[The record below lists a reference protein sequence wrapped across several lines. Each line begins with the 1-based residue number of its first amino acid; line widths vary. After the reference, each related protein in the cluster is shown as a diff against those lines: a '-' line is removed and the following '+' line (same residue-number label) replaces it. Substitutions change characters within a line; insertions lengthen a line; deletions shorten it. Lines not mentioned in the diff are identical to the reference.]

1 MAMMPRLLGI
11 SPGDHGCGRTLT
23 WIVQGAVQGGLRG
36 LILRE
41 PHLSKTAYVE
51 LARRLSPLL
60 GPGLVLHGSHG
71 DSVRIAARAGWGL
84 HMPASMEWEGIR
96 EQTKGWLGASC
107 HTAEDIQDAIAAQ
120 VDYITL
126 GPVFAPMSKHNDE
139 QRCIGL
145 DDLRD
150 LIEGVELPIFAVGG
164 INRENVERIVQL
176 DVYGVGSM
184 GFLFPP
190 QADADLSN
198 ECTTAL
204 LSVLD

>member
-1 MAMMPRLLGI
+1 MAVMPKLLGI

-60 GPGLVLHGSHG
+60 GPGLVLHGSHE
-71 DSVRIAARAGWGL
+71 DSVQIAARSGWGL
-84 HMPASMEWEGIR
+84 HMPASMEWRGIR
-96 EQTKGWLGASC
+96 EQTRGWLGASC
-107 HTAEDIQDAIAAQ
+107 HTAEDIQNAIAAR
-120 VDYITL
+120 VDYVTL
-126 GPVFAPMSKHNDE
+126 GPIFEPLSKHQDE

-145 DDLRD
+145 EELHDLTQGID
-150 LIEGVELPIFAVGG
+150 LPIFAVGG
-164 INRENVERIVQL
+164 INSENVERIAHL
-176 DVYGVGSM
+176 NVYGVGSM

-190 QADADLSN
+190 EADADTST
-198 ECTTAL
+198 ECTAAL
-204 LSVLD
+204 LSVLG